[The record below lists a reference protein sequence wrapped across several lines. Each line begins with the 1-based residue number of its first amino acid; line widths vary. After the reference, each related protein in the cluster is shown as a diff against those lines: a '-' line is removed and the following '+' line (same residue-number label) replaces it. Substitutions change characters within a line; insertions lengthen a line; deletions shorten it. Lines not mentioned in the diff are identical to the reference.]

1 MKFQGRRQVSAR
13 AGGGA
18 LLAAFVATTLLSTS
32 ATASSHA
39 ASSTT
44 TTQPVGSPITPG
56 LVAYLRTRSD
66 TVSIAVRD
74 VFTNQ
79 TWTLNAT
86 QLYHAASVAKVNLLA
101 AFLNKLQATK
111 MTMTPAD
118 RVRLSD
124 MVINSNNVNADYFY
138 VKVGSCDG
146 LAAFNAQIPMPSTT
160 PGCPYAHILGWGTTS
175 TNVVDQLT
183 LFRLFMESNS
193 LLTDA
198 SRTFGVNLLTHITP
212 AHRWGVTTGPPPGT
226 VVAFKNGWS
235 PLDSYQNWEI
245 NSVGWV
251 HGYHRFYQVAILSSH
266 NPSYGYGRVTVDTV
280 ARTLWITMGAPHY
293 FTTTTSNTTSTTTLG
308 AGR

>member
-1 MKFQGRRQVSAR
+1 MKFQGRRQVRGR

-18 LLAAFVATTLLSTS
+18 LLAAFVVTTLLSTS
-32 ATASSHA
+32 ATASNRPA
-39 ASSTT
+39 TTTT

-74 VFTNQ
+74 VFTTQ
-79 TWTLNAT
+79 TWTFNPTL
-86 QLYHAASVAKVNLLA
+86 LYHAASVAKVNLLA
-101 AFLNKLQATK
+101 AFLNKLQVTK
-111 MTMTPAD
+111 MTMTPGD
-118 RVRLSD
+118 RVRLSE
-124 MVINSNNVNADYFY
+124 MIINSNNVNADYFY
-138 VKVGSCDG
+138 AKVGSCDG
-146 LAAFNAQIPMPSTT
+146 LTVFNAQIPMPSTT

-175 TNVVDQLT
+175 TNVVDQLA
-183 LFRLFMESNS
+183 LFRLFMEPNS

-198 SRTFGVNLLTHITP
+198 SRTFGVNLLTHISP
-212 AHRWGVTTGPPPGT
+212 AHRWGVATGPPPGT

-266 NPSYGYGRVTVDTV
+266 NPSYDYGRTTVDTV
-280 ARTLWITMGAPHY
+280 ARSLWTTMGASRY
-293 FTTTTSNTTSTTTLG
+293 FTPTTSSTTTTTVAVTL
-308 AGR
+308 R

>member
-1 MKFQGRRQVSAR
+1 MKFQGRRQVRGR
-13 AGGGA
+13 AGGGV
-18 LLAAFVATTLLSTS
+18 LLAAFVVTTLLSTS
-32 ATASSHA
+32 ATASNRPA
-39 ASSTT
+39 TTTT

-79 TWTLNAT
+79 TWTFNPTL
-86 QLYHAASVAKVNLLA
+86 LYHAASVAKVNLLA
-101 AFLNKLQATK
+101 AFLNKLQVTK
-111 MTMTPAD
+111 MTMTPGD

-124 MVINSNNVNADYFY
+124 MIINSNNVNADYFY
-138 VKVGSCDG
+138 AKVGSCDG
-146 LAAFNAQIPMPSTT
+146 LTVFNAQIPMPSTT

-175 TNVVDQLT
+175 TNVVDQLA
-183 LFRLFMESNS
+183 LFRLFMEPNS

-198 SRTFGVNLLTHITP
+198 SRTFGVNLLTHISP
-212 AHRWGVTTGPPPGT
+212 AHRWGVATGPPPGT

-266 NPSYGYGRVTVDTV
+266 NPSYDYGRTTVDTV
-280 ARTLWITMGAPHY
+280 ARSLWITMGASRY
-293 FTTTTSNTTSTTTLG
+293 FTPTTSSTTTTTVAVTL
-308 AGR
+308 R